1 MKQRTILA
9 VVALATLLLVAC
21 DKVEQGSTAVPKEA
35 SVVVS
40 TNIINL
46 TKKSDFSNSPLYKM
60 LQTGVS
66 AVVSSDVKGKL
77 DMIAKDP
84 SVTGLNLEA
93 LAYAFITPSQH
104 AGLALRVDDESLLE
118 EFMAELAEQAVCTRM
133 KEHDGLKWVRLLDDF
148 DVCFDD
154 NTLLIFTPLDGNVN
168 HQQDEQMMLALMN
181 QDYDESFASTSHAQ
195 HMMETGCEDI
205 AVYANM
211 GALPKELVDQY
222 KQVLPKGAKYS
233 DISLVAGVDFKKG
246 SVSFKSLCYSE
257 NEKVQAMIDEAGSAF
272 QTVSGEFLNKI
283 PRSAKAWMCM
293 GLHGDKALEKLKQI
307 PQVKELL
314 IGANLGMDID
324 NMIRAIDGDVLLF
337 TYQTEMLSDN
347 FYIVAQLDN
356 TDFLDDVDYWISS
369 AKEYG
374 LTLAPC
380 GEGYK
385 LSGGESSRGDLY
397 WMVNDKNLY
406 ISSMPC
412 DPLTDQGTNAFYD
425 QAKENQMFALVDL
438 STAMPIFSS
447 VSLSSTRAG
456 ELNVELKSESIAENI
471 LKLLIRSWN
480 K

>member
-60 LQTGVS
+60 LQGGLSGVVS
-66 AVVSSDVKGKL
+66 ADVKGKL

-104 AGLALRVDDESLLE
+104 VGLSLRVDDESLLE
-118 EFMAELAEQAVCTRM
+118 EFVAELAEQAVCSRM

-181 QDYDESFASTSHAQ
+181 LDYEDSFASTAHAQ
-195 HMMETGCEDI
+195 HMTETGCEDV

-211 GALPKELVDQY
+211 GALPKELVEPYRQM
-222 KQVLPKGAKYS
+222 LPAGAKYS
-233 DISLVAGVDFKKG
+233 DISLVAGLDFKKG

-257 NEKVQAMIDEAGSAF
+257 NESVQAMIDEAGSAF
-272 QTVSGEFLNKI
+272 QSVSGEFLNRI

-307 PQVKELL
+307 PEVKELL
-314 IGANLGMDID
+314 VGANLGMDID

-337 TYQTEMLSDN
+337 TYNAEMLREN
-347 FYIVAQLDN
+347 FYIVAQLGN
-356 TDFLDDVDYWISS
+356 TDFLDDVDYWMSS
-369 AKEYG
+369 AREYG
-374 LTLAPC
+374 LTLAPY
-380 GEGYK
+380 GDGYK
-385 LSGGESSRGDLY
+385 LSGGESSRGELY
-397 WMVNDKNLY
+397 WMVNDGNLY
-406 ISSMPC
+406 ISSVPC
-412 DPLTDQGTNAFYD
+412 DALSDQGVNAFYD
-425 QAKENQMFALVDL
+425 EAKGSQMFGLVDL
-438 STAMPIFSS
+438 STAIPMFSS
-447 VSLSSTRAG
+447 VSLSSRRAG
-456 ELNVELKSESIAENI
+456 ELNVELKSVSVAENI
-471 LKLLIRSWN
+471 LKLLISSWN